1 MILAR
6 LAHAIRT
13 QNWFAVAL
21 EFVIVIAG
29 VVIGFQ
35 ITEWRG
41 EQADRESEQIYLS
54 RLYRDMEQSVCRI
67 RQEQEGVREWNSRAR
82 VTLDALLNNDPD
94 AVDDS
99 GFELVAST
107 RIQTGSPY
115 RATLNELV
123 SGGQMNLISNG
134 TLRAHIAETDA
145 QLTSYAEYIQI
156 LVHAQGTFLN
166 QVHSRLRPTPDDVYA
181 ITYDFDALA
190 QDDAFLN
197 SLGHALRI
205 THANISWLGD
215 MADVAESLRVAV
227 GEEIGRDVSLG
238 PDCPDAGAAP

>member
-6 LAHAIRT
+6 LSRAVRE
-13 QNWFAVAL
+13 QNWFAVVL

-41 EQADRESEQIYLS
+41 EQADRESEHIYLS

-67 RQEQEGVREWNSRAR
+67 RHEQQGVREWNSRAR

-115 RATLNELV
+115 LATLNELV
-123 SGGQMNLISNG
+123 SGGQMNLISDP
-134 TLRAHIAETDA
+134 TLRAHVAETDA

-181 ITYDFDALA
+181 ITYDFEALA
-190 QDDAFLN
+190 QDEMFLN

-215 MADVAESLRVAV
+215 MADVADSLRVAV
-227 GEEIGRDVSLG
+227 GENLGLDVPSEAACDGRE
-238 PDCPDAGAAP
+238 AAA